1 MCIFCKIINK
11 EIPSYTIYENDFV
24 TCFLD
29 ISQATKGHT
38 LIVPKKH
45 IQDIFSL
52 EKKEAEEIMKA
63 AVIVANLLKEKLGI
77 KDINL
82 LNNSGQLAGQ
92 TVMHFHL
99 HVLPRYG
106 NDEIDFHQVDHEPN
120 FLELDNFE
128 QFKNKILL
136 SNIST
141 DILNKEFLSKTI
153 S

>member
-141 DILNKEFLSKTI
+141 DIF
-153 S
+153 

>member
-1 MCIFCKIINK
+1 MKSTFKKEIVITILIVGLVVIGNIVTQNYTKKCVEVLNKNIEDLKQYLINK
-11 EIPSYTIYENDFV
+11 EEEEENY
-24 TCFLD
+24 
-29 ISQATKGHT
+29 
-38 LIVPKKH
+38 
-45 IQDIFSL
+45 
-52 EKKEAEEIMKA
+52 EAEEIMKA

-120 FLELDNFE
+120 FLELD
-128 QFKNKILL
+128 KLYSIL
-136 SNIST
+136 
-141 DILNKEFLSKTI
+141 KP
-153 S
+153 

>member
-1 MCIFCKIINK
+1 MLQLFYLGGKIMCIFCKIINK

-45 IQDIFSL
+45 VQDIFSV

-63 AVIVANLLKEKLGI
+63 AVVVANVLKEKLGT

-99 HVLPRYG
+99 HVLPRYE

-120 FLELDNFE
+120 FLELD
-128 QFKNKILL
+128 KLYSIL
-136 SNIST
+136 
-141 DILNKEFLSKTI
+141 KP
-153 S
+153 

>member
-1 MCIFCKIINK
+1 MLQLFYLGGKIMCIFCKIINK

-24 TCFLD
+24 T
-29 ISQATKGHT
+29 

-45 IQDIFSL
+45 VQDIFSL

-63 AVIVANLLKEKLGI
+63 AVVVANVLKEKLGT

-99 HVLPRYG
+99 HVLPRYE

-120 FLELDNFE
+120 FLELD
-128 QFKNKILL
+128 KLYSIL
-136 SNIST
+136 
-141 DILNKEFLSKTI
+141 KP
-153 S
+153 